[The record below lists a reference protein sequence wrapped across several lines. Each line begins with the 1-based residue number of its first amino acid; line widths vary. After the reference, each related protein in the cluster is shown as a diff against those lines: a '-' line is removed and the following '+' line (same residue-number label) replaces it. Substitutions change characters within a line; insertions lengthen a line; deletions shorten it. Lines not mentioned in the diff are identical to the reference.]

1 MAHTILITLGI
12 ICLIVWNAVGFYA
25 MYTTVRDDVRKERE
39 RKLKEREEI
48 ERDIRRTVRD
58 EYWLEDQSR
67 KLRQEEL
74 KKRFEKI
81 GD

>member
-12 ICLIVWNAVGFYA
+12 ICLIGWTAVGFYA